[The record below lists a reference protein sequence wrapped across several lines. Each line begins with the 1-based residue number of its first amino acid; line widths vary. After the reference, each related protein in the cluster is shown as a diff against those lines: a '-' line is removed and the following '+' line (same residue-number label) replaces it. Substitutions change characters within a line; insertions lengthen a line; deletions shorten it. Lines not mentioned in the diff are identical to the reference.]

1 MISFKKINKIIIYSI
16 LYIFLHTSI
25 VQAVENKIILKVE
38 NLIVTSFELK
48 NKIKT
53 DLILRKMEINQK
65 NINEIK
71 QRSLRSL
78 LNLKIKES
86 ELKKFNIETLERDV
100 IKQIISITSVDLPE
114 IKRIFISNNI
124 DYELFFNEVKTELT
138 WQKYVF
144 AFYGDKLKVNEIEVD
159 AELKNLI
166 DEQANVIEYK
176 ISEIELLFEEQ
187 VKAEEKIL
195 FIKKKIEEIGFENT
209 AMQFS
214 LSSSASKKG
223 DLGWINEEALSNQFK
238 KVINSM
244 KPGDVSK
251 PIISVESIIILKLDE
266 KKISKINDSDIKRLK
281 NNILNKKTNEIFKL
295 YSRSLLSKVKNNSLI
310 TSYE

>member
-86 ELKKFNIETLERDV
+86 ELKKFNIETLEGEV

-114 IKRIFISNNI
+114 VKRIFISNNI

-144 AFYGDKLKVNEIEVD
+144 SFYGDKLKVNEIEVD

-176 ISEIELLFEEQ
+176 ISEIELLFEDQ
-187 VKAEEKIL
+187 VKAKEKIL

-223 DLGWINEEALSNQFK
+223 DLGWINEKALSNQFK

-281 NNILNKKTNEIFKL
+281 SNILNKKRNKIFEL

>member
-86 ELKKFNIETLERDV
+86 ELKKLHR
-100 IKQIISITSVDLPE
+100 
-114 IKRIFISNNI
+114 
-124 DYELFFNEVKTELT
+124 
-138 WQKYVF
+138 
-144 AFYGDKLKVNEIEVD
+144 
-159 AELKNLI
+159 
-166 DEQANVIEYK
+166 
-176 ISEIELLFEEQ
+176 
-187 VKAEEKIL
+187 
-195 FIKKKIEEIGFENT
+195 
-209 AMQFS
+209 
-214 LSSSASKKG
+214 
-223 DLGWINEEALSNQFK
+223 
-238 KVINSM
+238 
-244 KPGDVSK
+244 
-251 PIISVESIIILKLDE
+251 
-266 KKISKINDSDIKRLK
+266 
-281 NNILNKKTNEIFKL
+281 
-295 YSRSLLSKVKNNSLI
+295 
-310 TSYE
+310 

>member
-86 ELKKFNIETLERDV
+86 ELKKFNIKTLEGDV

-114 IKRIFISNNI
+114 VKRIFISNNI

-176 ISEIELLFEEQ
+176 ISEIELLFEDQ
-187 VKAEEKIL
+187 VKAKEKIL

>member
-1 MISFKKINKIIIYSI
+1 M
-16 LYIFLHTSI
+16 
-25 VQAVENKIILKVE
+25 
-38 NLIVTSFELK
+38 
-48 NKIKT
+48 
-53 DLILRKMEINQK
+53 
-65 NINEIK
+65 
-71 QRSLRSL
+71 
-78 LNLKIKES
+78 KIKES
-86 ELKKFNIETLERDV
+86 ELKKFNIETLEGEV

-114 IKRIFISNNI
+114 VKRIFISNNI

-144 AFYGDKLKVNEIEVD
+144 SFYGDKLKVNEIEVD

-176 ISEIELLFEEQ
+176 ISEIELLFEDQ
-187 VKAEEKIL
+187 VKAKEKIL

-214 LSSSASKKG
+214 LSSSVSKKG
-223 DLGWINEEALSNQFK
+223 DLGWINEKALSNQFK

-281 NNILNKKTNEIFKL
+281 SNILNKKRNKIFEL

>member
-86 ELKKFNIETLERDV
+86 ELKKFNIKTLEGDV

-114 IKRIFISNNI
+114 VKRIFISNNI

-144 AFYGDKLKVNEIEVD
+144 ALYGDKLKVNENEVD

-176 ISEIELLFEEQ
+176 ISEIELLFEDQ
-187 VKAEEKIL
+187 VKAKEKIL

-281 NNILNKKTNEIFKL
+281 SNILNKKTNEIFEL